1 MQQGCIHEFCNYSFP
16 DRMLGLP
23 KTFSNDTL
31 DMSSVDSM
39 SLDEHIEIKIP
50 EARVRENRQL
60 AQNNFIQHINEKS
73 RNASHTHL
81 TVENSQELLP
91 KNHIEKSL
99 ETKEGHQGYQ
109 GHQGKDHH
117 GKDHHVK
124 EGHHLHRSHSH
135 ASMKKAH
142 GLTPNGVGH
151 IVNGH
156 HHDYEHSKIKK

>member
-1 MQQGCIHEFCNYSFP
+1 
-16 DRMLGLP
+16 MLGLP

-31 DMSSVDSM
+31 DLSSVDSM

-50 EARVRENRQL
+50 EARARENRQL
-60 AQNNFIQHINEKS
+60 AQNNFVQHINEKS

-81 TVENSQELLP
+81 TVENAQELLN

-99 ETKEGHQGYQ
+99 ETKEGHQGYH
-109 GHQGKDHH
+109 GHHGKDHH
-117 GKDHHVK
+117 GK
-124 EGHHLHRSHSH
+124 EGHHIHRSHSH

-142 GLTPNGVGH
+142 GVMPNGVGH
-151 IVNGH
+151 MVNGH

>member
-1 MQQGCIHEFCNYSFP
+1 
-16 DRMLGLP
+16 MLGLP

-50 EARVRENRQL
+50 ESRARENRQL

-81 TVENSQELLP
+81 TVENAQELLS

-99 ETKEGHQGYQ
+99 ETKDGHQGYQ
-109 GHQGKDHH
+109 GHHGKDHH
-117 GKDHHVK
+117 GKDHHGK
-124 EGHHLHRSHSH
+124 EGHHMHRSHSH

-156 HHDYEHSKIKK
+156 HHDYEHSKINK